1 MKSPARLAF
10 RDGASHKGKEKR
22 NDMTLRKRQGN
33 PTYRICQLQPQDFTN
48 PLLEGVPLERM
59 LKPHPWN
66 SRVRSRSRA
75 LPSQAT
81 PAFFPGWGRFF
92 WPLADR
98 SRPLPADGY
107 WPLSIL
113 TISDWSLLIFAV
125 VPFGLIVRRNCGA

>member
-81 PAFFPGWGRFF
+81 PAFFPGWGLVTRRSIQATAGR
-92 WPLADR
+92 WVLAPFHPHHKR
-98 SRPLPADGY
+98 LA
-107 WPLSIL
+107 
-113 TISDWSLLIFAV
+113 LLIFAV